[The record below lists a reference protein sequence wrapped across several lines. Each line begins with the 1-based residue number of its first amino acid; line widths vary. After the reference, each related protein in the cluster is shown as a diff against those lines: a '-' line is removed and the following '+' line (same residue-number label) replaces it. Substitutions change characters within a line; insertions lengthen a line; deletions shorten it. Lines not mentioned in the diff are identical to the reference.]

1 MNQTLLTLLLIAV
14 PILCAGQSDA
24 SVPRPEIRVG
34 DSWTYRSTNYFAPG
48 THEHETRVSFADDR
62 VILVVSSSKS
72 DGKEIDSSWTSEWN
86 AVTSPSRFVFRPDS
100 GLFRFPLR
108 VGDQHEVKYE
118 LLRPRINTVESSTT
132 GSVKVVGWETV
143 DVPAGKFRA
152 IRLELD
158 STVQPLDGSRA
169 FQRQAT
175 FWYVPDVRRW
185 VKFQVV
191 TPRTRISEELLEY
204 KLNEN

>member
-1 MNQTLLTLLLIAV
+1 MKRAVLALLLLAL
-14 PILCAGQSDA
+14 PILSAGQSDA
-24 SVPRPEIRVG
+24 PVRRPEIRVG

-62 VILVVSSSKS
+62 AILVVSTSKS
-72 DGKEIDSSWTSEWN
+72 DGKEVDSSWTREWN

-108 VGDQHEVKYE
+108 VGNQHEVKYE
-118 LLRPRINTVESSTT
+118 LLRPRMSTAESSTT
-132 GSVKVVGWETV
+132 GSAKVVGWETV

-152 IRLELD
+152 IKVELD
-158 STVQPLDGSRA
+158 STVQPVDGSRA
-169 FQRQAT
+169 FSRQGT
-175 FWYVPDVRRW
+175 FWYVPEVRRW
-185 VKFQVV
+185 VKFQIV
-191 TPRTRISEELLEY
+191 TPRASISEELLEY